1 MTRGLQQYGGPKSTD
16 RVITSVGLILEK
28 ARGLRDHIW
37 DHHTCEASSFMSRN
51 KQRQAPAVSSD
62 HGELSEEP
70 TASKSLQY
78 VLWEQEANC
87 APTQ

>member
-1 MTRGLQQYGGPKSTD
+1 MTRGLRQYGGPKSTD
-16 RVITSVGLILEK
+16 KVITSAGLILEK

-37 DHHTCEASSFMSRN
+37 DHHTCEGTVLSAEIN
-51 KQRQAPAVSSD
+51 RQAPAVSLA

-70 TASKSLQY
+70 TASTCLQCA
-78 VLWEQEANC
+78 LWEQEANC